1 MPRRHSIDQ
10 VDEFKKTINSIVKI
24 ESNSKSSYIE
34 LKTPITDR
42 YAKEIRRWIENE
54 QVLCCLDSD
63 YFESRYAFVCDEEGQ
78 ILKFESRLSQR
89 IYTQVLADYDEKQFP
104 IQLLILKGRQ
114 LGITTQTALKF
125 IHRMMFVPHTQAIMA
140 SVKASASELIQRILD
155 TAYNNSPWWL
165 VPGRMPKGAFANGSI
180 LSIQSGMQATG
191 IAQGWTPTM
200 AHLCLEEST
209 YIHLQDGNVKCI
221 KDVSEGDK
229 VVTSRG
235 RQASVKCL
243 AKSYREDEVA
253 CEISLWGNYSPLVVT
268 RDHPIL
274 TPSGF
279 EPAENLSKHD
289 YVCMPVRPIT
299 HTLKTSNIEVTKF
312 GTKKNVKRNV
322 HSVKLSQKWGWM
334 CGLYLAEGSAHR
346 NLKLKGEGW
355 DRIHFCIH
363 EEEIGDFKNGLQE
376 AFGLFQNI
384 CVSTKKGTRSSILT
398 VNNSSIAKWL
408 VENFGHLADGKRLP
422 DWVFTAGKDFVHG
435 ILKGYFEGDGHIPT
449 NLPTITGCSISLPL
463 LLQVRSL
470 LASCGFG
477 WSALY
482 HEHAG
487 VRYGR
492 NCRERWQLC
501 INGEYARKFRREMGF
516 VAVQRKEYAQQNK
529 SFGDHP
535 KHWKYS
541 LDGKFIYIEVFENR
555 AVDGAKFYDLE
566 VDAPEHDFCTI
577 HCCVKNSELAD
588 IPNPKRTIEEGLFRA
603 MHPSKNLFMVLEG
616 TGGGSTGW
624 LADTW
629 RAAKEGNHRLKG
641 IFIPWGCCP
650 EIYPKKDFIREHG
663 IPENFMASRSDACRK
678 HVARAESYIRNTS
691 YLSRVMGKEYRM
703 PIEQQWFWEFNY
715 RMACQNHTQKT
726 WLAQMPCVTGDTRIS
741 SELGVIKI
749 EDAQNVSKCES
760 GSVAAWLPR
769 GEKLIFELHT
779 KEGRI
784 LRGTKDHLVRNW
796 DGNWKAL
803 GDFVPGE
810 SITLLPPM
818 FAEREYVHRWNDTPL
833 YGSERIIDEKM
844 GRLLGYFMGDGS
856 FTGNE
861 FNVACDAKDTDTI
874 EDVSRLIEHFTGKFP
889 CHQIVGGMV
898 RVRSSNIYWKPF
910 LRSIGALRRVIHQ
923 DGHFDGYTRDVKVL
937 ECIFRSPRNVVREFL
952 RGVFECDAHGYKHTP
967 RIDLSSAYSQF
978 LRDIQLLLLGFN
990 IKAKLMKIERKDGS
1004 KIRGAKRGE
1013 YFLHHLAITCA
1024 FANRF
1029 YDEIGFIST
1038 RKMGSSKR
1046 YKQEK
1051 RRASFKHLDTSLVDS
1066 VREVIDTCRYE
1077 PVFDLSI
1084 DDVHHFSAN
1093 GIDVHNCDDFESLTG
1108 KHDTVFEPEVID
1120 EIENNVYEVITN
1132 YETGAVKKE
1141 RKMPVATYAITGHDV
1156 DEIFYPE
1163 ESAIDFDKPMIRV
1176 SHQSHRGQSYHWDMI
1191 PLLATDEE
1199 LEANTM
1205 DRLIVYEP
1213 PMAGQYYSTGVDTAD
1228 GMGKEDEDRTVLS
1241 GTKNRYND
1249 QCDEQIFELTSN
1261 RINSAQIVAFA
1272 ACVGAWYGPMC
1283 PDHRGMRYCVEQI
1296 GRPGDTCQHQLKM
1309 MGFNNMHKPRRYDG
1323 KAIREKPGNKEGWY
1337 SNSWS
1342 VPMLMARFIE
1352 AVNGGWYI
1360 PRSKWLIE
1368 ELKTLERHE
1377 GAGKSKMEHRS
1388 GSHDDRVRSAAQS
1401 YFTRHDD
1408 DVLAERAQ
1416 KRYSGAVDQQRKK
1429 KQKNGGRV
1437 GLVSVGA
1444 GWD

>member
-1 MPRRHSIDQ
+1 MSPLYSQKIIQTRLEDFAAREGWMPVRHTVDQ
-10 VDEFKKTINSIVKI
+10 VDEFKKTVNSIVKI

-200 AHLCLEEST
+200 AHL
-209 YIHLQDGNVKCI
+209 
-221 KDVSEGDK
+221 
-229 VVTSRG
+229 
-235 RQASVKCL
+235 
-243 AKSYREDEVA
+243 
-253 CEISLWGNYSPLVVT
+253 
-268 RDHPIL
+268 
-274 TPSGF
+274 
-279 EPAENLSKHD
+279 
-289 YVCMPVRPIT
+289 
-299 HTLKTSNIEVTKF
+299 
-312 GTKKNVKRNV
+312 
-322 HSVKLSQKWGWM
+322 
-334 CGLYLAEGSAHR
+334 
-346 NLKLKGEGW
+346 
-355 DRIHFCIH
+355 
-363 EEEIGDFKNGLQE
+363 
-376 AFGLFQNI
+376 
-384 CVSTKKGTRSSILT
+384 
-398 VNNSSIAKWL
+398 
-408 VENFGHLADGKRLP
+408 
-422 DWVFTAGKDFVHG
+422 
-435 ILKGYFEGDGHIPT
+435 
-449 NLPTITGCSISLPL
+449 
-463 LLQVRSL
+463 
-470 LASCGFG
+470 
-477 WSALY
+477 
-482 HEHAG
+482 
-487 VRYGR
+487 
-492 NCRERWQLC
+492 
-501 INGEYARKFRREMGF
+501 
-516 VAVQRKEYAQQNK
+516 
-529 SFGDHP
+529 
-535 KHWKYS
+535 
-541 LDGKFIYIEVFENR
+541 
-555 AVDGAKFYDLE
+555 
-566 VDAPEHDFCTI
+566 
-577 HCCVKNSELAD
+577 SELAD
-588 IPNPKRTIEEGLFRA
+588 IPNPQRTIEEGLFRA

-663 IPENFMASRSDACRK
+663 IPENFMGIRSDACRK

-691 YLSRVMGKEYRM
+691 YLSRVMGKDYRM

-726 WLAQMPCVTGDTRIS
+726 WLAQMPC
-741 SELGVIKI
+741 
-749 EDAQNVSKCES
+749 
-760 GSVAAWLPR
+760 
-769 GEKLIFELHT
+769 
-779 KEGRI
+779 
-784 LRGTKDHLVRNW
+784 
-796 DGNWKAL
+796 
-803 GDFVPGE
+803 
-810 SITLLPPM
+810 
-818 FAEREYVHRWNDTPL
+818 
-833 YGSERIIDEKM
+833 
-844 GRLLGYFMGDGS
+844 
-856 FTGNE
+856 
-861 FNVACDAKDTDTI
+861 
-874 EDVSRLIEHFTGKFP
+874 
-889 CHQIVGGMV
+889 
-898 RVRSSNIYWKPF
+898 
-910 LRSIGALRRVIHQ
+910 
-923 DGHFDGYTRDVKVL
+923 
-937 ECIFRSPRNVVREFL
+937 
-952 RGVFECDAHGYKHTP
+952 
-967 RIDLSSAYSQF
+967 
-978 LRDIQLLLLGFN
+978 
-990 IKAKLMKIERKDGS
+990 
-1004 KIRGAKRGE
+1004 
-1013 YFLHHLAITCA
+1013 
-1024 FANRF
+1024 
-1029 YDEIGFIST
+1029 
-1038 RKMGSSKR
+1038 
-1046 YKQEK
+1046 
-1051 RRASFKHLDTSLVDS
+1051 
-1066 VREVIDTCRYE
+1066 
-1077 PVFDLSI
+1077 
-1084 DDVHHFSAN
+1084 
-1093 GIDVHNCDDFESLTG
+1093 DDFESLTG

-1120 EIENNVYEVITN
+1120 EIENSVYEVITN

-1141 RKMPVATYAITGHDV
+1141 RKIPVATYAITGHDV

-1163 ESAIDFDKPMIRV
+1163 ENAIDFDKPMIRV

-1191 PLLATDEE
+1191 PLLLTDEE

-1228 GMGKEDEDRTVLS
+1228 GGGKEDEDRTVLS

-1249 QCDEQIFELTSN
+1249 QCDEQVFELTSN

-1323 KAIREKPGNKEGWY
+1323 KAIKEKPGNKEGWY

-1416 KRYSGAVDQQRKK
+1416 KRYSGAVAQQKK
-1429 KQKNGGRV
+1429 SKQKNGGRV
-1437 GLVSVGA
+1437 GLVSVGS